1 MTDEAAPKIEKKKP
15 GGFDLETCFR
25 RKSLDSVGALPFFKP
40 WLDPGHCALSLYG
53 SKGKIRLG
61 PRFTYTLS
69 TENRKTGS
77 HETKQSGDGGGERAG
92 SMMFGRSK
100 SSSSTTPS
108 STPAASTAA
117 AACSKV
123 RAAYHDCFNR
133 WYAEKF
139 AKGQWQRDDCADHW
153 RKYRA
158 CLEVTHPS
166 LPLSRLLYSYA
177 RLDSTGVTNLSVVN
191 KDPIFVFPT
200 FCSKDTVLEC
210 RVLELGISRLCLWRR
225 VCMIALVYV
234 RV

>member
-1 MTDEAAPKIEKKKP
+1 
-15 GGFDLETCFR
+15 L
-25 RKSLDSVGALPFFKP
+25 RKSIFARSLSSYAKFIVRITLLLENELAMHSAPF
-40 WLDPGHCALSLYG
+40 LLLHVAVEVSLTTHNAG
-53 SKGKIRLG
+53 SF
-61 PRFTYTLS
+61 PFTDTLS
-69 TENRKTGS
+69 TENRFS
-77 HETKQSGDGGGERAG
+77 RNETNGDGGGERAG
-92 SMMFGRSK
+92 SMVFGRSK
-100 SSSSTTPS
+100 SSSST
-108 STPAASTAA
+108 PAASPAA

-166 LPLSRLLYSYA
+166 PPLSRLLYSYA

-191 KDPIFVFPT
+191 KDPISVFPT

-210 RVLELGISRLCLWRR
+210 RVLKLGISRLYL
-225 VCMIALVYV
+225 
-234 RV
+234 